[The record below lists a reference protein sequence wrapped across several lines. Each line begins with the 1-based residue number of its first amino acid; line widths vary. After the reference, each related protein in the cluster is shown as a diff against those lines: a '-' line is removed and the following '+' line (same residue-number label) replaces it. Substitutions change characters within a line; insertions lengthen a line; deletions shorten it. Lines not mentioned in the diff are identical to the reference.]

1 LVKKDIAPHLHGAT
15 LSNQVAGTICA
26 WAFLGPGIRN
36 MGKCFLEQAEIP
48 EPDAANT
55 WFAYAGAHR
64 IEIPKAISI
73 WEDAATET
81 GAESRRIVG
90 SAGITIDPCLD

>member
-1 LVKKDIAPHLHGAT
+1 
-15 LSNQVAGTICA
+15 
-26 WAFLGPGIRN
+26 
-36 MGKCFLEQAEIP
+36 MGKYFLEQAEIP

-55 WFAYAGAHR
+55 WFAYAGAHG

-81 GAESRRIVG
+81 GAGSRRIVR